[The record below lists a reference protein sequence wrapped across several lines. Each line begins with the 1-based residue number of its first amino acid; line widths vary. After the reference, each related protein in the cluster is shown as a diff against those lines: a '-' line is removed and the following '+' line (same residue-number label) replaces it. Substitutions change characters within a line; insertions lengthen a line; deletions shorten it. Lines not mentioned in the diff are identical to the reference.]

1 MSADTGMSYQSCW
14 TRQMNKGS
22 HSCGYWHGKPWK
34 PVEILAMVLG
44 FIVYWPI
51 GFAVLGGNSGRRN
64 PVTPATLFPSGEKN
78 GKNGRT
84 GRTVPAAGALR

>member
-14 TRQMNKGS
+14 TRQNEGS

-51 GFAVLGGNSGRRN
+51 GFAVLGWNSGRRN
-64 PVTPATLFPSGEKN
+64 GYPGDIFSFGREKWEKWAN
-78 GKNGRT
+78 WAHGS
-84 GRTVPAAGALR
+84 VAGALR